1 MRNSAVGGA
10 SVNAQSEVKTLASN
24 QAPVLRAR
32 EVMRRHRNG
41 GGVGP
46 LDLDLDRSQVLGL
59 LGPSGCGKSTLL
71 RVIAGIE
78 TVDRGRIEIDGR
90 SVASLPP
97 GRRSVGL
104 LEQHLPLY
112 EHLDVR
118 DNVKMAVSGLDLG
131 EEERQARIDSALA
144 TARATTFSSQRA
156 STLSGGER
164 ARTSLARLLARRP
177 AIALLDEPFSGL
189 DRGLRVEVR
198 QDTLETLTEV
208 GVGIVLVSHDQVD
221 LPPTASILE
230 LTSGGVPVRPVSS

>member
-1 MRNSAVGGA
+1 MRNSVAGEA
-10 SVNAQSEVKTLASN
+10 SVNGQSESKATSSN
-24 QAPVLRAR
+24 QGPILRVR
-32 EVMRRHRNG
+32 EVVRRHRTG
-41 GGVGP
+41 EGVGP
-46 LDLDLDRSQVLGL
+46 LDLDLNRAEILGL
-59 LGPSGCGKSTLL
+59 VGPSGCGKSTLL

-78 TVDRGRIEIDGR
+78 PTDRGRIEIDGR
-90 SVASLPP
+90 AVASLPP

-118 DNVKMAVSGLDLG
+118 DNVKMAVSGLVLD
-131 EEERQARIDSALA
+131 EEERRNRIESALS
-144 TARATTFSSQRA
+144 TARATTFSGQRA

-177 AIALLDEPFSGL
+177 AVALLDEPFSAL
-189 DRGLRVEVR
+189 DRGLREEVR
-198 QDTLETLTEV
+198 RDTLRTLTEV

-221 LPPTASILE
+221 LPPNTSILE